1 MLSTVQATQWLER
14 WDRQQEAYM
23 ADREERFT
31 VMADVLDAVVGRPDP
46 LVIDLGAGPGS
57 LSVRLLDRYPHAEVV
72 AVDADPTLLGLARA
86 AYGGRPGLRLV
97 EADLRVDGWVARLG
111 LDRVPDAIVS
121 TTALHWLTRPEL
133 AALYTRC
140 GALLTPGGVLID
152 GDHLFDGPALPGLE
166 AVNRAVRQA
175 RADRVGLGER
185 EDWAA
190 WWDAVGRAEELTELV
205 GDRSARP
212 IDHSVA
218 DVPALHDHVELLT
231 RAGFAEV
238 GVVWQHGDDRV
249 LVALR

>member
-1 MLSTVQATQWLER
+1 MET
-14 WDRQQEAYM
+14 QEAYM

-31 VMADVLDAVVGRPDP
+31 VIADVLATTLGRPDP
-46 LVIDLGAGPGS
+46 LVVDLGAGPGS
-57 LSVRLLDRYPHAEVV
+57 LSVRLLDRFPDATVV
-72 AVDADPTLLGLARA
+72 AVDADPTLLGLGRA
-86 AYGGRPGLRLV
+86 AYGDRLGLRLV
-97 EADLRVDGWVARLG
+97 EADLRVDGWVTRLG
-111 LDRVPDAIVS
+111 LDRAPDAIVS

-133 AALYTRC
+133 AALYARC
-140 GALLTPGGVLID
+140 GALLVPGGVLVD
-152 GDHLFDGPALPGLE
+152 GDHLFDGPSLPGLE

-190 WWDAVGRAEELTELV
+190 WWEAVGRAEELAGMV

-218 DVPALHDHVELLT
+218 DVPALHDHVEFLT
-231 RAGFAEV
+231 SAGFVEV
-238 GVVWQHGDDRV
+238 GVAWQHGDDRV